1 MRGVD
6 TVERDGTTIHILPV
20 IRGLTSEV
28 ETVRRAFAEVKPDL
42 VAVSLSKEEVEGLRN
57 LPSDFEPELSRYDE
71 IYVTGLARFG
81 KVAAPPPCYVAAVE
95 IADSEGLPIVAID
108 IDEESYTELYCAS
121 ITGQALF
128 RNSTRTWFLR
138 KKSFGADTAEEYVV
152 KVDRAFNNMRGFR
165 QIEDERVDWM
175 SRELL
180 KSSKRAR
187 NILAVVEYE
196 RAAEVLSQLN
206 EERVPDDNSD

>member
-1 MRGVD
+1 MRGVES
-6 TVERDGTTIHILPV
+6 VERDGLTIHILPV

-28 ETVRRAFAEVKPDL
+28 ETVRKAFAEVKPDL
-42 VAVSLSKEEVEGLRN
+42 VAISLSKEEVDGLRK

-81 KVAAPPPCYVAAVE
+81 EVAAPPPCYVATVE

-108 IDEESYTELYCAS
+108 VDEESYTELYCAS

-175 SRELL
+175 CRELL
-180 KSSKRAR
+180 KATKKAR
-187 NILAVVEYE
+187 NPLAVVEYE
-196 RAAEVLSQLN
+196 RAAEVLARLN
-206 EERVPDDNSD
+206 EERELADSSG